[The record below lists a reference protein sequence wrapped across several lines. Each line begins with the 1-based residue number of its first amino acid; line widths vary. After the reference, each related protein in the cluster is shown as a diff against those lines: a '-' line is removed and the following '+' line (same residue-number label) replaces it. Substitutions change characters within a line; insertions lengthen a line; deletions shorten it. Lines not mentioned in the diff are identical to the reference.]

1 MIWNILC
8 NLHGVSTISTGE
20 LGHLAVEC
28 GEEGVGMRFV
38 VGLRREFL
46 ARPRRFVSVI
56 TFFNHSINSASQTS
70 WLNIHPL
77 RLLAYVSLREL
88 LALMSR

>member
-1 MIWNILC
+1 
-8 NLHGVSTISTGE
+8 
-20 LGHLAVEC
+20 
-28 GEEGVGMRFV
+28 MRFV